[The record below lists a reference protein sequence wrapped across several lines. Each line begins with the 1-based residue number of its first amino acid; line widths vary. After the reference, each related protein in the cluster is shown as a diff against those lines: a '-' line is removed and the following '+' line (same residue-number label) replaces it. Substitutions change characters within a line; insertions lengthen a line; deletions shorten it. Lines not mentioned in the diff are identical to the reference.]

1 MGRNSQVKR
10 HVTLRQC
17 LTKKLSKEIFR
28 QFLAIKGGIVKKG
41 LKVLNILAISP
52 TLLHMWHNLQLHG
65 ILNILHCNW
74 SDRQ

>member
-28 QFLAIKGGIVKKG
+28 QSLASKGGIVKTC

-52 TLLHMWHNLQLHG
+52 NLLHMWHNLQLHRR
-65 ILNILHCNW
+65 LNILCFNW